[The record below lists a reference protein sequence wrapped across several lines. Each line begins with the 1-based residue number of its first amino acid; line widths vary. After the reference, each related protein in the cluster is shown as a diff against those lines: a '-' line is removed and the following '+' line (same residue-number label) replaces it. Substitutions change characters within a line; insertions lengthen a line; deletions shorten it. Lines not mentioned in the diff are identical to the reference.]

1 MADCWAKYRMIN
13 AQIQMH
19 QELRADLN
27 EYLGQFERYRMLA
40 DINGMIAVAAQTV
53 LVPANM
59 IVNASPGAGKVR
71 TLGRRLGEVL
81 YDKFAASGTRVESEP
96 AQVLGQIKN
105 AVLDELG
112 RKGATEWL
120 PAVRTLAGLAEDS
133 LALIE
138 TLQMV
143 SDGAPQSQSTRHT
156 LDAQLARVR
165 AKIAQLKAERTEA
178 LCRPQAEP
186 RQRLL

>member
-1 MADCWAKYRMIN
+1 MIN
-13 AQIQMH
+13 AQIQIH
-19 QELRADLN
+19 QELRADLQ
-27 EYLGQFERYRMLA
+27 EYLSQFERYRMLA

-59 IVNASPGAGKVR
+59 IINASPGAGKAR
-71 TLGRRLGEVL
+71 TLAHRLGKLL

-96 AQVLGQIKN
+96 AQILGQIKN
-105 AVLDELG
+105 AVLDELR

-143 SDGAPQSQSTRHT
+143 SEGNAQSEGTRHV
-156 LDAQLARVR
+156 LEAQVAKVR
-165 AKIAQLKAERTEA
+165 AKIMQLQSQRADL
-178 LCRPQAEP
+178 LCDSQS
-186 RQRLL
+186 QRVVRMH

>member
-19 QELRADLN
+19 QELRAYLH
-27 EYLGQFERYRMLA
+27 EYLDQFERYKMLA

-59 IVNASPGAGKVR
+59 IINASPGAGKAQ
-71 TLGRRLGEVL
+71 TLGRRLGKAL

-105 AVLDELG
+105 AVLGELG

-120 PAVRTLAGLAEDS
+120 PAVRILAGLA
-133 LALIE
+133 
-138 TLQMV
+138 
-143 SDGAPQSQSTRHT
+143 
-156 LDAQLARVR
+156 
-165 AKIAQLKAERTEA
+165 
-178 LCRPQAEP
+178 
-186 RQRLL
+186 